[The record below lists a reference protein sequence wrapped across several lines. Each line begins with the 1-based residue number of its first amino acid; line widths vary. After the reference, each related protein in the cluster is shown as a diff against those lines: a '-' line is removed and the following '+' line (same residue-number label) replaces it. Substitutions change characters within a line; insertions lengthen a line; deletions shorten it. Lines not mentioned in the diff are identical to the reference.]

1 MTTTGTPRPA
11 DLVALDGP
19 AVSRLASALRAAGEE
34 MTVVAG
40 PEELGSVAQ
49 ASAIEVIV
57 IDLTARPSGPKK
69 PAGGFPVFSQA
80 AMPFVIALSAGGAP
94 AEAPLAVDLF
104 LPAEDPDRAVRE
116 VRGALALRRLAA
128 LAEEVETLRAAVMH
142 ARRTAHDL
150 AQPLTTIMA
159 RAQLLAG
166 RLKPDDPN
174 ARPIGIICE
183 ESDRLARLINEF
195 QRLREMTVGASG
207 SQE

>member
-1 MTTTGTPRPA
+1 MS
-11 DLVALDGP
+11 LVALDGP
-19 AVSRLASALRAAGEE
+19 AVKMLAAALQAAGEE
-34 MTVVAG
+34 ILVVTAA
-40 PEELGSVAQ
+40 EELASMAQ
-49 ASAIEVIV
+49 AAPLEVFV
-57 IDLTARPSGPKK
+57 IDLSDRPSAAKK
-69 PAGGFPVFSQA
+69 RVGFPALDQA
-80 AMPFVIALSAGGAP
+80 PPPFVIALTAGGAP
-94 AEAPLAVDLF
+94 AEAPLAIDLF
-104 LPAEDPDRAVRE
+104 LPAEDLPRAVRE

-128 LAEEVETLRAAVMH
+128 LADEVETLRAAVMH

-195 QRLREMTVGASG
+195 QRLREMTAGASG